1 MSITIEDLRRQWREA
16 IADYDRKIAHLEEGN
31 LIHPLGV
38 DAVRATEIWLGHL
51 RNWREE
57 LENLLVQFRERK

>member
-16 IADYDRKIAHLEEGN
+16 ISDYDRTIAHLEEGN
-31 LIHPLGV
+31 LIHPLGE